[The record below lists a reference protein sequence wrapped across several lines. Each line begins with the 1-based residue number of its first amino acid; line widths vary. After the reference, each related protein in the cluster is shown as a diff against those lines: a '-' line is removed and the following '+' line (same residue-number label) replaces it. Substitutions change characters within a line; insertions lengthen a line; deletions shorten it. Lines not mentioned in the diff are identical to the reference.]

1 MVWSTAQSALYK
13 AVDDYNSRGINVK
26 NYRENT
32 SENCAENCNN
42 FREKM
47 PEKSRENCS
56 DNSDIFREKLCG
68 NNLKNSD
75 DFADN
80 SGGFSRENCIR
91 NSDNFRR
98 KIPENRFDNS
108 DDFADNFD
116 NLSSKNLSEKSGN
129 FRDKFSQ
136 SPNENCSKNP
146 RNFSENSGY
155 FHCENGKKCGKTS
168 ETAEKNGCKR
178 LQNDANFTAKDCK
191 NGIFASFASQP
202 FADKDFII
210 LAGLIFIL
218 MSEKA
223 DSKLILALVF
233 VLLG

>member
-32 SENCAENCNN
+32 SENCAENCND

-47 PEKSRENCS
+47 PEKSHENCS

-91 NSDNFRR
+91 NSDNFR
-98 KIPENRFDNS
+98 E
-108 DDFADNFD
+108 
-116 NLSSKNLSEKSGN
+116 
-129 FRDKFSQ
+129 KFSQ

-191 NGIFASFASQP
+191 NSIFAGSSYQP

-223 DSKLILALVF
+223 DAKLILALVF

>member
-1 MVWSTAQSALYK
+1 MVIFGGVFMVWSTAQTALYK

-26 NYRENT
+26 NYRENA

-68 NNLKNSD
+68 NHFDNSG

-80 SGGFSRENCIR
+80 SGRFSRENCTR
-91 NSDNFRR
+91 NSDNFRQ
-98 KIPENRFDNS
+98 
-108 DDFADNFD
+108 
-116 NLSSKNLSEKSGN
+116 
-129 FRDKFSQ
+129 KFSQ

-168 ETAEKNGCKR
+168 ETAEKNDCKR

-223 DSKLILALVF
+223 DTKLILALVF

>member
-32 SENCAENCNN
+32 SENCAEKCNN

-56 DNSDIFREKLCG
+56 KNPCDFDANSDE
-68 NNLKNSD
+68 
-75 DFADN
+75 
-80 SGGFSRENCIR
+80 FSH
-91 NSDNFRR
+91 
-98 KIPENRFDNS
+98 
-108 DDFADNFD
+108 
-116 NLSSKNLSEKSGN
+116 
-129 FRDKFSQ
+129 
-136 SPNENCSKNP
+136 ENCSKNP
-146 RNFSENSGY
+146 SNFDDNSDEFSRENRSKNPCNYHEKACEKSCKNLGY

-223 DSKLILALVF
+223 DTKLILALVF

>member
-1 MVWSTAQSALYK
+1 MVWSTAQTALYK

-26 NYRENT
+26 NCRENA
-32 SENCAENCNN
+32 SGNCAENCNN

-68 NNLKNSD
+68 NHLKNS
-75 DFADN
+75 
-80 SGGFSRENCIR
+80 G
-91 NSDNFRR
+91 
-98 KIPENRFDNS
+98 
-108 DDFADNFD
+108 DFADNFD

-129 FRDKFSQ
+129 FRQKFSQ
-136 SPNENCSKNP
+136 SPNENCSKSP

-191 NGIFASFASQP
+191 NGIFASFESQP

-223 DSKLILALVF
+223 DTKLILALIF

>member
-13 AVDDYNSRGINVK
+13 AVDDFNSSGTSSENSRKIISEK
-26 NYRENT
+26 RFEN
-32 SENCAENCNN
+32 SKY

-56 DNSDIFREKLCG
+56 KNPCDFDANSDE
-68 NNLKNSD
+68 
-75 DFADN
+75 
-80 SGGFSRENCIR
+80 FSC
-91 NSDNFRR
+91 
-98 KIPENRFDNS
+98 
-108 DDFADNFD
+108 
-116 NLSSKNLSEKSGN
+116 
-129 FRDKFSQ
+129 
-136 SPNENCSKNP
+136 ENCSKNP
-146 RNFSENSGY
+146 CNYHEKACEKSCKNSAY

-191 NGIFASFASQP
+191 NGIFTGSSYQP

-223 DSKLILALVF
+223 DTKLILALVF

>member
-1 MVWSTAQSALYK
+1 MVIFGGVFMVWSTAQSALYK

-32 SENCAENCNN
+32 SENCAEKCNN

-56 DNSDIFREKLCG
+56 KNPCDFDANSDE
-68 NNLKNSD
+68 
-75 DFADN
+75 
-80 SGGFSRENCIR
+80 FSH
-91 NSDNFRR
+91 
-98 KIPENRFDNS
+98 
-108 DDFADNFD
+108 
-116 NLSSKNLSEKSGN
+116 
-129 FRDKFSQ
+129 
-136 SPNENCSKNP
+136 ENCSKNP

-223 DSKLILALVF
+223 DTKLILALVF

>member
-91 NSDNFRR
+91 NSDNFR
-98 KIPENRFDNS
+98 E
-108 DDFADNFD
+108 
-116 NLSSKNLSEKSGN
+116 
-129 FRDKFSQ
+129 KFSQ

-178 LQNDANFTAKDCK
+178 LKNDANFTAKDCK

-223 DSKLILALVF
+223 DTKLILALVF

>member
-32 SENCAENCNN
+32 SENCAENCND

-47 PEKSRENCS
+47 PEKSHENCS
-56 DNSDIFREKLCG
+56 D
-68 NNLKNSD
+68 
-75 DFADN
+75 
-80 SGGFSRENCIR
+80 

-98 KIPENRFDNS
+98 KIPENCFDNS

-129 FRDKFSQ
+129 FREKFSQ

-146 RNFSENSGY
+146 RNFSENSAY
-155 FHCENGKKCGKTS
+155 FHCENSKKCGKTS

>member
-1 MVWSTAQSALYK
+1 MVWSTAQTALYK

-26 NYRENT
+26 NYRENA

-47 PEKSRENCS
+47 PEKSRKNCS
-56 DNSDIFREKLCG
+56 DNSDIFREKMPE
-68 NNLKNSD
+68 NRFDNSG

-80 SGGFSRENCIR
+80 SGGFSRENCTR
-91 NSDNFRR
+91 NSDIFRE
-98 KIPENRFDNS
+98 KLCGNHLKNS

-129 FRDKFSQ
+129 FRQKFSQ

-191 NGIFASFASQP
+191 NGIFASFESQP

-223 DSKLILALVF
+223 DTKLILALVF

>member
-13 AVDDYNSRGINVK
+13 AVDDYNSRRINVK

-47 PEKSRENCS
+47 PKKSRENCS

-68 NNLKNSD
+68 NHMKNSD

-91 NSDNFRR
+91 NSDNFR
-98 KIPENRFDNS
+98 E
-108 DDFADNFD
+108 
-116 NLSSKNLSEKSGN
+116 
-129 FRDKFSQ
+129 KFSQ

-223 DSKLILALVF
+223 DTKLILALVF

>member
-1 MVWSTAQSALYK
+1 MVWSTAQTALYK

-26 NYRENT
+26 NYRENA

-68 NNLKNSD
+68 NHFDNSG

-80 SGGFSRENCIR
+80 SGRFSRENCTR
-91 NSDNFRR
+91 NSDNFRQ
-98 KIPENRFDNS
+98 
-108 DDFADNFD
+108 
-116 NLSSKNLSEKSGN
+116 
-129 FRDKFSQ
+129 KFSQ

-168 ETAEKNGCKR
+168 ETAEKNDCKR

-223 DSKLILALVF
+223 DTKLILALVF

>member
-32 SENCAENCNN
+32 SENCAENCND

-56 DNSDIFREKLCG
+56 DNSD
-68 NNLKNSD
+68 
-75 DFADN
+75 
-80 SGGFSRENCIR
+80 
-91 NSDNFRR
+91 NFRR
-98 KIPENRFDNS
+98 KIPENRFDNF

-129 FRDKFSQ
+129 FREKFSQ

-146 RNFSENSGY
+146 RNFSENSGC

-223 DSKLILALVF
+223 DTKLILALVF

>member
-32 SENCAENCNN
+32 SENCAENCND

-47 PEKSRENCS
+47 PEKSHENCS
-56 DNSDIFREKLCG
+56 D
-68 NNLKNSD
+68 
-75 DFADN
+75 
-80 SGGFSRENCIR
+80 

-98 KIPENRFDNS
+98 KIPENCFDNS

-129 FRDKFSQ
+129 FREKFSQ

-146 RNFSENSGY
+146 RNFSGNSGY
-155 FHCENGKKCGKTS
+155 FHCENGKKCGKPS

>member
-1 MVWSTAQSALYK
+1 MVWSTAQTALYK

-26 NYRENT
+26 NYRENA

-68 NNLKNSD
+68 NHFDNSG

-80 SGGFSRENCIR
+80 SGRFSRENCTR
-91 NSDNFRR
+91 NSDNFRQ
-98 KIPENRFDNS
+98 
-108 DDFADNFD
+108 
-116 NLSSKNLSEKSGN
+116 
-129 FRDKFSQ
+129 KFSQ

-168 ETAEKNGCKR
+168 ETAEKNDCKR

-191 NGIFASFASQP
+191 SGIFASFASQP

-223 DSKLILALVF
+223 DTKLILALVF

>member
-13 AVDDYNSRGINVK
+13 AVDNYNSRGINVK

-32 SENCAENCNN
+32 SENCAENCND

-56 DNSDIFREKLCG
+56 DNSDIFR
-68 NNLKNSD
+68 
-75 DFADN
+75 
-80 SGGFSRENCIR
+80 
-91 NSDNFRR
+91 R
-98 KIPENRFDNS
+98 KIPENRFDNF

-129 FRDKFSQ
+129 FREKFSQ

-146 RNFSENSGY
+146 RNFSENSGC

-191 NGIFASFASQP
+191 NGIFASFAFQP

-223 DSKLILALVF
+223 DTKLILALVF

>member
-1 MVWSTAQSALYK
+1 MVWSTAQTALYK

-26 NYRENT
+26 NYRENA

-68 NNLKNSD
+68 NHFDNSG

-80 SGGFSRENCIR
+80 SGRFSRENCTR
-91 NSDNFRR
+91 NSDNFRQ
-98 KIPENRFDNS
+98 
-108 DDFADNFD
+108 
-116 NLSSKNLSEKSGN
+116 
-129 FRDKFSQ
+129 KFSQ

-191 NGIFASFASQP
+191 SGIFASFASQP

-218 MSEKA
+218 MNEKA
-223 DSKLILALVF
+223 DTKLILALVF